1 MHTCEKSQLNRHDN
15 ILQEKSRNII
25 NQKGLNSE
33 VFPIIE
39 TLHYIQSKSYEIM
52 IKNSKSINQHWPLIR
67 AWPLVKDVY

>member
-15 ILQEKSRNII
+15 ILQEKSGNII
-25 NQKGLNSE
+25 NQNRLNSE

-52 IKNSKSINQHWPLIR
+52 IQILK
-67 AWPLVKDVY
+67 V

>member
-15 ILQEKSRNII
+15 ILQEKSGNII

-39 TLHYIQSKSYEIM
+39 TLHYIAKKLRNYDT
-52 IKNSKSINQHWPLIR
+52 NSNSINQH
-67 AWPLVKDVY
+67 